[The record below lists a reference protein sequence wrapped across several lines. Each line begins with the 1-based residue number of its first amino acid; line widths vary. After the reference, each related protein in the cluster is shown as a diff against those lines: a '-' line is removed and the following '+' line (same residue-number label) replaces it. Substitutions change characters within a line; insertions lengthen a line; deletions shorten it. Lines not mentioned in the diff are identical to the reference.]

1 MPVERGVIP
10 QPLLCCPFIREAGK
24 NPPLCA
30 NDVGV
35 DGVEGSPPSCV
46 RDSDCTNP
54 SPQDEDHALDVDV
67 HRIPSP
73 ARALLI
79 QKRTVV
85 RLLRLSSFRVTY
97 RRYCQ

>member
-24 NPPLCA
+24 NPPLRA

-35 DGVEGSPPSCV
+35 DGVEVSPPSCV
-46 RDSDCTNP
+46 RDSDRTNP

-67 HRIPSP
+67 HSFTP
-73 ARALLI
+73 ALLT
-79 QKRTVV
+79 QKRM
-85 RLLRLSSFRVTY
+85 LLRCVRLSSFRTEY